1 MKKKKGKQPRTSV
14 ILSKGLKELM
24 NLADPLMTKE
34 QTTLGEPTL
43 KNLAEMKEESSENDE
58 MKGLELDKEPLG
70 LVNGGYHRSGKII
83 LLIRKYAYLYSLDHY
98 LLSHQYILIILLG
111 SQVENLVIEES
122 NNNIEKSSSKK
133 MKSPKFELPPPAK
146 GKTLVDTVI
155 NTDIDTLFQV
165 QYYNSH

>member
-43 KNLAEMKEESSENDE
+43 KNLAEMKEESSENED

-70 LVNGGYHRSGKII
+70 LVNGVYHRSGKIT
-83 LLIRKYAYLYSLDHY
+83 LHY
-98 LLSHQYILIILLG
+98 
-111 SQVENLVIEES
+111 
-122 NNNIEKSSSKK
+122 
-133 MKSPKFELPPPAK
+133 
-146 GKTLVDTVI
+146 
-155 NTDIDTLFQV
+155 
-165 QYYNSH
+165 

>member
-83 LLIRKYAYLYSLDHY
+83 LLIRKYAYVY
-98 LLSHQYILIILLG
+98 LWITICCRINAFLS
-111 SQVENLVIEES
+111 
-122 NNNIEKSSSKK
+122 
-133 MKSPKFELPPPAK
+133 
-146 GKTLVDTVI
+146 
-155 NTDIDTLFQV
+155 
-165 QYYNSH
+165 YY

>member
-58 MKGLELDKEPLG
+58 MKGLELDKEPVG

-83 LLIRKYAYLYSLDHY
+83 LLIRKYAY
-98 LLSHQYILIILLG
+98 
-111 SQVENLVIEES
+111 
-122 NNNIEKSSSKK
+122 
-133 MKSPKFELPPPAK
+133 F
-146 GKTLVDTVI
+146 
-155 NTDIDTLFQV
+155 
-165 QYYNSH
+165 

>member
-1 MKKKKGKQPRTSV
+1 
-14 ILSKGLKELM
+14 M

-83 LLIRKYAYLYSLDHY
+83 LH
-98 LLSHQYILIILLG
+98 
-111 SQVENLVIEES
+111 N
-122 NNNIEKSSSKK
+122 
-133 MKSPKFELPPPAK
+133 
-146 GKTLVDTVI
+146 
-155 NTDIDTLFQV
+155 
-165 QYYNSH
+165 

>member
-1 MKKKKGKQPRTSV
+1 MCYQARYKKSLKNISDGKVKKKFQSSWDLTPKEIAKNEKRLKKKKGKQPRTSV

-83 LLIRKYAYLYSLDHY
+83 LH
-98 LLSHQYILIILLG
+98 
-111 SQVENLVIEES
+111 N
-122 NNNIEKSSSKK
+122 
-133 MKSPKFELPPPAK
+133 
-146 GKTLVDTVI
+146 
-155 NTDIDTLFQV
+155 
-165 QYYNSH
+165 